1 MTEPPVGDSRLLTLI
16 LDFAFGV
23 LDTVLSLLS
32 SALPQLMT
40 ALLDA
45 LVDLLQP
52 PAMIMFM

>member
-1 MTEPPVGDSRLLTLI
+1 MTEPAVGDSRLLTLI

-52 PAMIMFM
+52 PAMIMFT